1 MLRNKQ
7 VGHHKTQ
14 QKNVQELPV
23 KRFSVGYTVGDRNKL
38 PSLEVALHDS
48 LIKELHP

>member
-23 KRFSVGYTVGDRNKL
+23 KCFSVGYTISDRNKL
-38 PSLEVALHDS
+38 PSLEVPLHDR